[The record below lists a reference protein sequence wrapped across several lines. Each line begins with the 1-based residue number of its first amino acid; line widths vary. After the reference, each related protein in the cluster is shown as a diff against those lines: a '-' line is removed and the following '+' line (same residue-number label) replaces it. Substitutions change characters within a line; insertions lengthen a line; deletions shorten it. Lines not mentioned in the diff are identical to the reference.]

1 MANIS
6 FDKFGNLWAMSS
18 IDLQEIWKISIS
30 IKFQSFGIWVMKDAS
45 DGLPCL
51 QDIAHSAHS
60 WKLIAVLGALQ
71 LMIMICYP
79 KMQALM
85 ME

>member
-1 MANIS
+1 
-6 FDKFGNLWAMSS
+6 
-18 IDLQEIWKISIS
+18 
-30 IKFQSFGIWVMKDAS
+30 MKDAS

-51 QDIAHSAHS
+51 QDIAHSAYS